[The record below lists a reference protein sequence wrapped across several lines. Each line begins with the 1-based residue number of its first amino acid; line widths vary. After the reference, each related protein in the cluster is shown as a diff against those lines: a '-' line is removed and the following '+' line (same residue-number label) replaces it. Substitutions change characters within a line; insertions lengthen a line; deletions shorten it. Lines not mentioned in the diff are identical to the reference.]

1 MEAALPS
8 LKPSLI
14 YPRNRHGN
22 SRLQGSRSALSNLK
36 VFLPKLTL
44 RVELGDTSS
53 LHNLP
58 LSLLHAELQR
68 RQDKDYKPSCGTSGE
83 RGTYNL
89 PLHVFA
95 LFLILILSTLGL
107 CVSCSKCFCGAN

>member
-1 MEAALPS
+1 MFEVSP
-8 LKPSLI
+8 LKS
-14 YPRNRHGN
+14 HMF
-22 SRLQGSRSALSNLK
+22 
-36 VFLPKLTL
+36 FLPKLI
-44 RVELGDTSS
+44 RRAALGDTSS

-83 RGTYNL
+83 RGSYSL

-107 CVSCSKCFCGAN
+107 CVSCGKCFFVG